1 MAKFIVLHQLLP
13 THNKIEELT
22 NELLANKFR
31 LHIYTES
38 SRKKTWI
45 SKTHDMV
52 SASSKHPRVEH
63 HNSLAIIKENKNV
76 IFMKANFHGV
86 RCV

>member
-1 MAKFIVLHQLLP
+1 MTLLLRICCKSIEQMVSCEAKNSRKLMAKFIVLHQLLP

-38 SRKKTWI
+38 SRKKT
-45 SKTHDMV
+45 
-52 SASSKHPRVEH
+52 
-63 HNSLAIIKENKNV
+63 
-76 IFMKANFHGV
+76 
-86 RCV
+86 